1 MSLVGLASPSPS
13 TSLSSSVKAS
23 SSWSNSLRENSNSSA
38 AIGEKATKRTTA
50 TTSTTLNGIITT
62 TKRKQATI
70 NNMVEP
76 VEPKLESER
85 TTTEQ
90 KSGVSILAA
99 NSFFNEFVDCMQNL
113 PNRLQ
118 VLLTDLSTIDALVKS
133 NVNINELFRSFK
145 MS

>member
-23 SSWSNSLRENSNSSA
+23 SSWSNSLRENSSSA

-50 TTSTTLNGIITT
+50 ATSTNLNGTT
-62 TKRKQATI
+62 TTTNTILKRKQATTNI
-70 NNMVEP
+70 MVEP

-90 KSGVSILAA
+90 KSGGVSILAA

-133 NVNINELFRSFK
+133 NANAILI
-145 MS
+145 